1 MFVGREAERRLL
13 VELVE
18 RIREGTGGAVWL
30 AGNPGIGK
38 SALIAAALDGVDRDG
53 CRVYCGAASEQ
64 SPIFPLQVLL
74 EVLGA
79 GVPFGTPDATEP
91 DSVQE
96 SRAEIA
102 SLLYG
107 GHAEAHTPLGVITV
121 AAERLVALVHR
132 LCAISPVILVVDDT
146 QWADQASLEVL
157 TRLTRTLSQ
166 LPLLLVT
173 AVRPVPARA
182 EVSALRQ
189 ALADA
194 GGLTI
199 ELRPVSEAE
208 TAEITR
214 QLLGSPPSPA
224 LAEQLTAAGGN
235 PLYLREL
242 IDALVRE
249 SRLRLGSEAV
259 DLMGDPV
266 DLPTTLPAA
275 IELRLGFLSEAALS
289 ALRVAAV
296 LGPAFSV
303 TDLGTVTGQRAT
315 ELADAMVEAVKAGV
329 LTDAAPGALAFR
341 HQLIHH
347 TLYQRM
353 PASLRAALHRQA
365 AEQLA
370 RVGARP
376 EQVAVQL
383 LAAPWEASAWA
394 VDWVTGAA
402 PLLSQRAPQVS
413 ADLLARAREGLAGPD
428 PRRAQLA
435 AELAFAQLMLGDNE
449 QAVRVG
455 RPVLSETA
463 DPALAGR
470 VAWTVA
476 YALTRLD
483 RMAEAVEVADAALTR
498 DGLPPVWLARL
509 RARRAMSLYAA
520 GRNDEAR
527 ADAERAEAEGSQAGD
542 RLAMG
547 YALYTLGLL
556 EFYQRR
562 NAIAGKEALE
572 RALAMFADDP
582 EATDLVLM
590 LMANLGGGLSAL
602 GLPDEADRMFAA
614 IAAMADRGTEP
625 RQGYVRVLS
634 AVYSF
639 YRGRWDDA
647 LTEVE
652 TAERLPL
659 DTSFRRSLAGVVA
672 QVAVHRDDRAT
683 AATSLRDAPEVE
695 LSNSGVGIM
704 VEFLLDAWALSAER
718 DARPADALARLLA
731 TFDPGG
737 TGEFGQ
743 LGVISSQ
750 WLPDVVRLALA
761 TGQPGTAA
769 AAARACAREAETQAR
784 PMPQAAAQHCQGLLD
799 ADPDAVLA
807 AAGRLQAIGYPV
819 FGAQALENAAVLH
832 AERGDNAAARTA
844 YLQAV
849 DVYSE
854 VGAAW
859 DIMRAD
865 TRLRQYNI
873 RRAARGVRHRSAT
886 GWDALTPTE
895 QKIARL
901 IAKGLSNPDIAGQ
914 MFLSRNTV
922 QTHVSHI
929 LTKFNA
935 RSRVEIARAVPP
947 E

>member
-1 MFVGREAERRLL
+1 
-13 VELVE
+13 
-18 RIREGTGGAVWL
+18 
-30 AGNPGIGK
+30 
-38 SALIAAALDGVDRDG
+38 
-53 CRVYCGAASEQ
+53 
-64 SPIFPLQVLL
+64 
-74 EVLGA
+74 
-79 GVPFGTPDATEP
+79 
-91 DSVQE
+91 
-96 SRAEIA
+96 
-102 SLLYG
+102 
-107 GHAEAHTPLGVITV
+107 
-121 AAERLVALVHR
+121 
-132 LCAISPVILVVDDT
+132 
-146 QWADQASLEVL
+146 
-157 TRLTRTLSQ
+157 
-166 LPLLLVT
+166 
-173 AVRPVPARA
+173 
-182 EVSALRQ
+182 
-189 ALADA
+189 
-194 GGLTI
+194 
-199 ELRPVSEAE
+199 
-208 TAEITR
+208 
-214 QLLGSPPSPA
+214 
-224 LAEQLTAAGGN
+224 
-235 PLYLREL
+235 
-242 IDALVRE
+242 
-249 SRLRLGSEAV
+249 
-259 DLMGDPV
+259 
-266 DLPTTLPAA
+266 
-275 IELRLGFLSEAALS
+275 
-289 ALRVAAV
+289 
-296 LGPAFSV
+296 
-303 TDLGTVTGQRAT
+303 
-315 ELADAMVEAVKAGV
+315 
-329 LTDAAPGALAFR
+329 
-341 HQLIHH
+341 
-347 TLYQRM
+347 
-353 PASLRAALHRQA
+353 
-365 AEQLA
+365 
-370 RVGARP
+370 
-376 EQVAVQL
+376 
-383 LAAPWEASAWA
+383 
-394 VDWVTGAA
+394 
-402 PLLSQRAPQVS
+402 
-413 ADLLARAREGLAGPD
+413 
-428 PRRAQLA
+428 
-435 AELAFAQLMLGDNE
+435 
-449 QAVRVG
+449 
-455 RPVLSETA
+455 VLSETA

-520 GRNDEAR
+520 GRNNEAR

-556 EFYQRR
+556 EFYQRK

-582 EATDLVLM
+582 EATDLVLL

-602 GLPDEADRMFAA
+602 GLPDEADRMFTA

-695 LSNSGVGIM
+695 LSDTGVGIM

-750 WLPDVVRLALA
+750 WLPEVVRLALA

-769 AAARACAREAETQAR
+769 AAARACAPGGRDAGQA
-784 PMPQAAAQHCQGLLD
+784 QAAAQHCQGLLD

-832 AERGDNAAARTA
+832 AERGDTKAARSA
-844 YLQAV
+844 YLKAI
-849 DVYSE
+849 DIFSDL
-854 VGAAW
+854 GAAW

-901 IAKGLSNPDIAGQ
+901 IAKGLSNPDIAGR